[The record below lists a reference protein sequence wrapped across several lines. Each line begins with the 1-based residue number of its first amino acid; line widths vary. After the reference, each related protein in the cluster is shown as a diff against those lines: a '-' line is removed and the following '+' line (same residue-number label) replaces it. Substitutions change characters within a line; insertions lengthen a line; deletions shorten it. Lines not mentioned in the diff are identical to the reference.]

1 MLRREV
7 DDGWFLINQSDHA
20 VLSYEIMRS
29 WGRGIGGKGED
40 GKCGG
45 FYVPQNFEEVL
56 FAIRV
61 HDGGWEAWERSLKID
76 PSTNYPMNFME
87 MDPKDQ
93 REIWER
99 CFTEY
104 AESHPYASAL
114 IALHFSVF
122 NDRSIAKDPGNGA
135 AANLRASIKE
145 TLSKL
150 LELPPDE
157 RSPFH
162 EALPEGVRRDLR
174 LLQIGDL
181 ISLALCH
188 GWRGSRRIDDAPR
201 ESPLE
206 PCDLELSSEDGVNFR
221 IAPYPFG
228 DDEVRVSV
236 RARRLRK
243 KKFISDEEL
252 MTAVSEAPYEI
263 LDFSITK

>member
-20 VLSYEIMRS
+20 VLSYDIMKS
-29 WGRGIGGKGED
+29 WGGGS
-40 GKCGG
+40 
-45 FYVPQNFEEVL
+45 FYAPQNFEEVL

-61 HDGGWEAWERSLKID
+61 HDGGWEAWERSPKID
-76 PSTNYPMNFME
+76 ASTGYPMNFME

-135 AANLRASIKE
+135 AANLRASIQA

-150 LELPPDE
+150 LGFPPDE
-157 RSPFH
+157 PPFH
-162 EALPEGVRRDLR
+162 GALPEGVRRDLR

-188 GWRGSRRIDDAPR
+188 GWRGSRRIDDAPM

-221 IAPYPFG
+221 IAPHPFR
-228 DDEVRVSV
+228 DDEVRVRV
-236 RARRLRK
+236 KGRRLRK
-243 KKFISDEEL
+243 KKFSSNEEL
-252 MTAVSEAPYEI
+252 RTAVSEAPYEI